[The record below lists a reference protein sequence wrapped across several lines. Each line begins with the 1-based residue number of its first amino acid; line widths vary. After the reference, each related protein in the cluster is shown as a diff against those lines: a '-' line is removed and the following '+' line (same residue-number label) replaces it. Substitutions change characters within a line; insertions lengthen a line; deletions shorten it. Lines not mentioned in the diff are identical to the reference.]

1 MVLWALGAGLP
12 QVAAATALRH
22 ASDLTARA
30 SYWVDTAGNATLEQ
44 ATAASHQSR
53 YLPHV
58 PGQGHTLGD
67 EAILARIDT
76 YVATLGDAALWL
88 RLDLP
93 ALEGPQR
100 WYLQVDFSAL
110 DLAVLYLRNADG
122 AWITQQ
128 AGDRIPLSR
137 WSIEDRSPVFEVG
150 AAGPPQTV
158 WLRLVNRP
166 VPLNP
171 RILLMNE
178 AELQHQR
185 AVSHLLLGGYLG
197 LGLLVLFLG
206 LMSARLYR
214 DRAFGAYAAYV
225 GSMLAVQ
232 VAYTGLGG
240 LFLWPES
247 PGWGNVAPA
256 VFTSLTSTTSVWFVR
271 EVAAVRPYSVRL
283 DRFMG
288 VWGWFGVVYPA
299 LYATLLNQPA
309 LWVLTGYMV
318 LSIALSLGV
327 CLWTWRMG
335 EKYALWVLAG
345 FAPVLLTLPFPA
357 LRNMGVLPAGFL
369 TQFSLLVGGAIEIPL
384 LMYILHRRAREL
396 SDNTVR
402 MQALDHVDPLT
413 GLVAAHVLRFR
424 LRDALLRARRN
435 RFRAGLL
442 AVGLVNHGDIA
453 AELGDEAADRALV
466 LVASQLVHVVRD
478 VDTVARTGST
488 RFAVLV
494 EGPIDQAYLVS
505 MATHLVARGLVAGEQ
520 MPNRAPLKLRVVTSL
535 VPEAGADRPLDGG
548 SCLENLAQELVR
560 LAEDP
565 RRTIRHLSD

>member
-1 MVLWALGAGLP
+1 MLWWAIGVLLP
-12 QVAAATALRH
+12 LAASATSVRH
-22 ASDLTARA
+22 VSDLTAQA
-30 SYWVDTAGNATLEQ
+30 SYWIDASGHATLEQ
-44 ATAASHQSR
+44 ATAPARQPD
-53 YLPHV
+53 YLPYL
-58 PGQGHTLGD
+58 PGHSH
-67 EAILARIDT
+67 
-76 YVATLGDAALWL
+76 TLGDAALWL

-93 ALEGPQR
+93 PMPGPQR
-100 WYLQVDFSAL
+100 WYLQVDFQAL
-110 DLAVLYLRNADG
+110 DLAVLYLRNGDG
-122 AWITQQ
+122 AWVTQQ
-128 AGDRIPLSR
+128 AGDRIPQSR
-137 WSIEDRSPVFEVG
+137 WSIEDRIPLFEVS
-150 AAGPPQTV
+150 AAAPSPRV

-166 VPLNP
+166 VPVNP

-178 AELQHQR
+178 SELQHQR
-185 AVSHLLLGGYLG
+185 AVSLVLLGGYLG

-206 LMSARLYR
+206 LISARLYQ
-214 DRAFGAYAAYV
+214 DRAFGTYAAYV
-225 GSMLAVQ
+225 GSMLALQ

-247 PGWGNVAPA
+247 PGWGNAAPA
-256 VFTSLTSTTSVWFVR
+256 VFTALTSSTSVWFVR
-271 EVAAVRPYSVRL
+271 EVAAVRRYSVRL

-288 VWGWFGVVYPA
+288 VWGLFGVVYPA

-309 LWVLTGYMV
+309 LWVLTAYMG

-327 CLWTWRMG
+327 CLWAWRHG
-335 EKYALWVLAG
+335 EKYALWVLVG
-345 FAPVLLTLPFPA
+345 FLPVLLTLPFPA
-357 LRNMGVLPAGFL
+357 LRNMGLLPAGFL
-369 TQFSLLVGGAIEIPL
+369 TQLSLLVGGAIEIPL

-442 AVGLVNHGDIA
+442 AVGLVNHGEIA

-466 LVASQLVHVVRD
+466 LVASQLVHVARD

-488 RFAVLV
+488 RFALLV
-494 EGPIDQAYLVS
+494 EGPIDQAYLVT

-520 MPNRAPLKLRVVTSL
+520 MPTRVPLRLRVVTSL
-535 VPEAGADRPLDGG
+535 VPEPGSTAAMDGG
-548 SCLENLAQELVR
+548 SCLETLAQELVR

-565 RRTIRHLSD
+565 RRSIRHLSG